1 MNFITVSLRS
11 RPYLMVVANTSTST
25 SQRIKCLP
33 TFSSRPSSSS
43 SISASLKLLSLTR
56 HFTARELRDAYF
68 DAAKRCHP
76 DTASLQTPRSSAAAA
91 AAHTRTRT
99 RTIPV
104 DEDAQKAQAS
114 NSFLEITE
122 AYEAL
127 QEYSANG
134 RKDNGGLSKQY
145 NEMDF
150 ITKTEEQYYRE
161 AVKETLGIDAD
172 VLEESKKCPMFRIW
186 LKGGSHTAFHYNIFL
201 MRHGGLAQ
209 MLPAKKAEQISEGA
223 VRRRRKR

>member
-1 MNFITVSLRS
+1 
-11 RPYLMVVANTSTST
+11 
-25 SQRIKCLP
+25 
-33 TFSSRPSSSS
+33 
-43 SISASLKLLSLTR
+43 
-56 HFTARELRDAYF
+56 
-68 DAAKRCHP
+68 
-76 DTASLQTPRSSAAAA
+76 
-91 AAHTRTRT
+91 
-99 RTIPV
+99 
-104 DEDAQKAQAS
+104 
-114 NSFLEITE
+114 
-122 AYEAL
+122 
-127 QEYSANG
+127 
-134 RKDNGGLSKQY
+134 
-145 NEMDF
+145 MDF